1 MIAGELLILLGIIAG
16 SGIGIKALYGAFAR
30 SKESSSSMRKD
41 LGDALASRDF
51 KKLDDFLILWGD
63 KLDGEHRKLIQIR
76 RDSLYVDEDR

>member
-1 MIAGELLILLGIIAG
+1 MLAGEVLILLGIIAG

-30 SKESSSSMRKD
+30 SKESSSNMRKD

-63 KLDGEHRKLIQIR
+63 KIDGEHRKLIQIR

>member
-16 SGIGIKALYGAFAR
+16 SGIGIKALYGILSR
-30 SKESSSSMRKD
+30 SRESSSSMRKD

-76 RDSLYVDEDR
+76 RDSLYVDEDK